1 LIAYARNGKILSKK
15 SSTHTGL
22 NPAVLSAFLPAF
34 AWLGVIV
41 AIGLFAVTASPTAV
55 QAQDSS
61 GISSPG
67 PGAAINGDVPI
78 IGTATIDPFQKYE
91 LHYKQEPSG
100 DDAYIYFAG
109 GTSPVI
115 NGQLGVWQAGGLP
128 PGTYAL
134 RLRVVKVDGNYAEF
148 YIPNISVNQAGGAAP
163 MPTATPEL
171 TPTATPTFTPAPQ
184 PTAVIGQVTQP
195 QVEGDAPPST
205 ATPTPAA
212 VAAGDAAAAGAP
224 VAPEVVPDAG
234 AALPT
239 AGLLPGAQDTPVQ
252 TVAGASMTDQLGESL
267 GFERLRT
274 QFLNG
279 VRISAA
285 LFIGFAALLAG
296 KKLFE
301 WVWKKYG

>member
-1 LIAYARNGKILSKK
+1 MS
-15 SSTHTGL
+15 
-22 NPAVLSAFLPAF
+22 AVLPALLPAL
-34 AWLGVIV
+34 AWLAVLV
-41 AIGLFAVTASPTAV
+41 VLGLAAMAGSPGAVY
-55 QAQDSS
+55 AQDSS

-128 PGTYAL
+128 PGAYTL

-148 YIPNISVNQAGGAAP
+148 YIPNITVNQAGGAPLPA
-163 MPTATPEL
+163 ATLAL

-184 PTAVIGQVTQP
+184 PTAVVGQVTQP
-195 QVEGDAPPST
+195 QVEGDSPPPP

-212 VAAGDAAAAGAP
+212 VAAGDAAAVG
-224 VAPEVVPDAG
+224 VPEAG

-239 AGLLPGAQDTPVQ
+239 SGTLLGAQGTGAE
-252 TVAGASMTDQLGESL
+252 TVAGASVTDQLGESL

-274 QFLNG
+274 QFFNG
-279 VRISAA
+279 VRITAA

>member
-1 LIAYARNGKILSKK
+1 LINK
-15 SSTHTGL
+15 SSKFTRRAPAHAPRSLWLTGFAANL
-22 NPAVLSAFLPAF
+22 VAPLAFAVLFFVMAAVAPA
-34 AWLGVIV
+34 
-41 AIGLFAVTASPTAV
+41 AVH
-55 QAQDSS
+55 AQDSS
-61 GISSPG
+61 GITSPG

-128 PGTYAL
+128 GGAYTL
-134 RLRVVKVDGNYAEF
+134 RLRVVKADGNYAEF
-148 YIPNISVNQAGGAAP
+148 YIPNITVNQAGGGAVP
-163 MPTATPEL
+163 TPTATSEL
-171 TPTATPTFTPAPQ
+171 TPTVTPTFTPAPQ

-195 QVEGDAPPST
+195 QVEGDAPPPT

-212 VAAGDAAAAGAP
+212 VAVDPAAAAPAP
-224 VAPEVVPDAG
+224 ADG
-234 AALPT
+234 AALATT
-239 AGLLPGAQDTPVQ
+239 APLLGAENGAVQ
-252 TVAGASMTDQLGESL
+252 TVPGASVTDQLGESL

-274 QFLNG
+274 QFFNG
-279 VRISAA
+279 VRVSAA

>member
-1 LIAYARNGKILSKK
+1 MIA
-15 SSTHTGL
+15 
-22 NPAVLSAFLPAF
+22 
-34 AWLGVIV
+34 
-41 AIGLFAVTASPTAV
+41 AIGLAAIMASPPAV

-78 IGTATIDPFQKYE
+78 IGAATIDPFQKYE

-128 PGTYAL
+128 PGTYTL

-148 YIPNISVNQAGGAAP
+148 YIPNITVNQVGGAAP
-163 MPTATPEL
+163 MPTSTPEL

-184 PTAVIGQVTQP
+184 PTAVIGQVMQP
-195 QVEGDAPPST
+195 QVEGDAPPPT
-205 ATPTPAA
+205 ATPMPAV
-212 VAAGDAAAAGAP
+212 VAAGDAGAP
-224 VAPEVVPDAG
+224 VASDAG

-239 AGLLPGAQDTPVQ
+239 PGSLLGAQESEVQ
-252 TVAGASMTDQLGESL
+252 TVAGASVTDQLGESL
-267 GFERLRT
+267 GYERLRT
-274 QFLNG
+274 QFFSG

>member
-1 LIAYARNGKILSKK
+1 VIA
-15 SSTHTGL
+15 
-22 NPAVLSAFLPAF
+22 AVF
-34 AWLGVIV
+34 IV
-41 AIGLFAVTASPTAV
+41 MAVAAMAPGTAY
-55 QAQDSS
+55 AQDSS
-61 GISSPG
+61 GITSPG
-67 PGAAINGDVPI
+67 PGATINGDVPI

-109 GTSPVI
+109 STAPVI

-128 PGTYAL
+128 GGTYTL

-148 YIPNISVNQAGGAAP
+148 YIPNISVNQAGGGSVP
-163 MPTATPEL
+163 TPTATSEL

-184 PTAVIGQVTQP
+184 PTAVVGQVTQP
-195 QVEGDAPPST
+195 QVEGDAPPPA

-212 VAAGDAAAAGAP
+212 VAVDPAAA
-224 VAPEVVPDAG
+224 VPADG

-239 AGLLPGAQDTPVQ
+239 TAPLLNAEGAAVQ
-252 TVAGASMTDQLGESL
+252 TVAGGSVTDQLGESL

-274 QFLNG
+274 QFFNG

>member
-1 LIAYARNGKILSKK
+1 LSNKSKSFTGYTHASTWLALTATLALALICG
-15 SSTHTGL
+15 
-22 NPAVLSAFLPAF
+22 V
-34 AWLGVIV
+34 LGV
-41 AIGLFAVTASPTAV
+41 FAPAAV
-55 QAQDSS
+55 RAQDSS

-109 GTSPVI
+109 GTSPVV

-128 PGTYAL
+128 GGTYTL

-148 YIPNISVNQAGGAAP
+148 YIPNITVNQAANVP
-163 MPTATPEL
+163 SPTATSEL

-195 QVEGDAPPST
+195 QVEGDAPAPT
-205 ATPTPAA
+205 ATLTPAA
-212 VAAGDAAAAGAP
+212 VAVGDAAGGAAVLSTTGTLLGAQEAAVQTAAGAS
-224 VAPEVVPDAG
+224 V
-234 AALPT
+234 
-239 AGLLPGAQDTPVQ
+239 
-252 TVAGASMTDQLGESL
+252 TDQLGESL

-274 QFLNG
+274 QFFNG

>member
-1 LIAYARNGKILSKK
+1 MSNKLK
-15 SSTHTGL
+15 SFTRFT
-22 NPAVLSAFLPAF
+22 PAP
-34 AWLGVIV
+34 AWLVSAATIV
-41 AIGLFAVTASPTAV
+41 LVVVCAGLWVLAPSVV
-55 QAQDSS
+55 HAQDSS

-67 PGAAINGDVPI
+67 PGASINGDVPI

-128 PGTYAL
+128 PGAYTL

-148 YIPNISVNQAGGAAP
+148 YIPNITVNQGAAVP
-163 MPTATPEL
+163 SPTATSEL
-171 TPTATPTFTPAPQ
+171 TPTVTPTFTPAPQ

-195 QVEGDAPPST
+195 QVEGDAPVPT

-212 VAAGDAAAAGAP
+212 VAAGDTAGNTTGAAALTTTGTLLGAQEAAAQTAAGAS
-224 VAPEVVPDAG
+224 V
-234 AALPT
+234 
-239 AGLLPGAQDTPVQ
+239 
-252 TVAGASMTDQLGESL
+252 TDQLGESL

-274 QFLNG
+274 QFFNG

-301 WVWKKYG
+301 WVWKKYV

>member
-1 LIAYARNGKILSKK
+1 MSNKSKSFTGFTPAPAWLVLTAAIALVVVCG
-15 SSTHTGL
+15 GL
-22 NPAVLSAFLPAF
+22 WVLTPAV
-34 AWLGVIV
+34 VR
-41 AIGLFAVTASPTAV
+41 
-55 QAQDSS
+55 AQDSS

-67 PGAAINGDVPI
+67 PGASIAGDVPI

-128 PGTYAL
+128 PGAYTL

-148 YIPNISVNQAGGAAP
+148 YIPNITVNQTATVP
-163 MPTATPEL
+163 SPTATSEL
-171 TPTATPTFTPAPQ
+171 TPTVTPTFTPAPQ
-184 PTAVIGQVTQP
+184 PTAVVGQVTQP
-195 QVEGDAPPST
+195 QVEGDAPAPT
-205 ATPTPAA
+205 ATPTPGA
-212 VAAGDAAAAGAP
+212 VAAGDAG
-224 VAPEVVPDAG
+224 G
-234 AALPT
+234 AAVLPT
-239 AGLLPGAQDTPVQ
+239 AGPLGAQESTVQ
-252 TVAGASMTDQLGESL
+252 TVAGASVTDQLGESL

-274 QFLNG
+274 QFFNG

>member
-1 LIAYARNGKILSKK
+1 MSNKSK
-15 SSTHTGL
+15 SFTGL
-22 NPAVLSAFLPAF
+22 TPAPTWLVLAATIALVVVCAGLLVLAPAVAH
-34 AWLGVIV
+34 
-41 AIGLFAVTASPTAV
+41 
-55 QAQDSS
+55 AQDSS

-67 PGAAINGDVPI
+67 PGASINGDVPI

-128 PGTYAL
+128 PGAYTL

-148 YIPNISVNQAGGAAP
+148 YIPNITVNQGAAVP
-163 MPTATPEL
+163 SPTATSEL
-171 TPTATPTFTPAPQ
+171 TPTVTPTFTPAPQ

-195 QVEGDAPPST
+195 QVEGDAPVPT

-212 VAAGDAAAAGAP
+212 VAAGDAGAA
-224 VAPEVVPDAG
+224 

-239 AGLLPGAQDTPVQ
+239 TGTLLGAQEATVQ
-252 TVAGASMTDQLGESL
+252 TVAGASVTDQLGESL

-274 QFLNG
+274 QFFNG

-301 WVWKKYG
+301 WVWKKYV

>member
-1 LIAYARNGKILSKK
+1 MACGLLWVFAPAAAR
-15 SSTHTGL
+15 
-22 NPAVLSAFLPAF
+22 
-34 AWLGVIV
+34 
-41 AIGLFAVTASPTAV
+41 
-55 QAQDSS
+55 AQDSS

-67 PGAAINGDVPI
+67 PGASINGDVPI

-128 PGTYAL
+128 PGAYTL

-148 YIPNISVNQAGGAAP
+148 YIPNITVNQGAGVP
-163 MPTATPEL
+163 SPTATSEL

-195 QVEGDAPPST
+195 QVEGDAPAPT
-205 ATPTPAA
+205 ETPTPAA
-212 VAAGDAAAAGAP
+212 VAAGDAA
-224 VAPEVVPDAG
+224 G
-234 AALPT
+234 AAVLPT
-239 AGLLPGAQDTPVQ
+239 AGTLSGAQDAAVQ
-252 TVAGASMTDQLGESL
+252 TVGGASVTDQLGESL
-267 GFERLRT
+267 GIERLRT
-274 QFLNG
+274 QFFNG

>member
-1 LIAYARNGKILSKK
+1 MSKE
-15 SSTHTGL
+15 SRTPTRFT
-22 NPAVLSAFLPAF
+22 SAFLPALLP
-34 AWLGVIV
+34 ALVWLAVLV
-41 AIGLFAVTASPTAV
+41 VIGLAAITGSPRAVH
-55 QAQDSS
+55 AQDSS

-128 PGTYAL
+128 PGAYTL

-148 YIPNISVNQAGGAAP
+148 YIPNITVNQAGGAPLPA
-163 MPTATPEL
+163 ATLAL

-184 PTAVIGQVTQP
+184 PTAVVGQVTQP
-195 QVEGDAPPST
+195 QVEGDAPPPT

-212 VAAGDAAAAGAP
+212 VAGG
-224 VAPEVVPDAG
+224 PEAG

-239 AGLLPGAQDTPVQ
+239 SGTLLGAQGTGVQ
-252 TVAGASMTDQLGESL
+252 TVAGASVTDQLGESL

-274 QFLNG
+274 QFFNG